1 MKDTIGNPNNH
12 GYTQSSGEDVAK
24 QAVIK
29 LYNSQV

>member
-1 MKDTIGNPNNH
+1 MKNTIGNPNNH

-24 QAVIK
+24 QAVVK